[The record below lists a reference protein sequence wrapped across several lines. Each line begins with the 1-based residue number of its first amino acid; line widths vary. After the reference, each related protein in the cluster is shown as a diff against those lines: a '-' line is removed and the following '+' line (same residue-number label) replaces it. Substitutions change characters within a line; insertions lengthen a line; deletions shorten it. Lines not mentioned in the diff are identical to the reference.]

1 MQKMF
6 PKILAYWPF
15 DIIFNQKTYLNDPFN
30 EKILRAAL
38 LILTIIVCSFIFY
51 QKYSF
56 SYILLSIIRNLI
68 GVLILC
74 LFVRAFSE
82 ILTKLISIRK
92 IQLFN
97 PLLIAIYNTKI
108 FSARNNLEYYSVLK
122 QDGILIVSGRKIT
135 EEGSIFLLQHQ
146 KNAFATPV
154 VYFFSLL
161 LFFYFIKIQAQRNA
175 HKP

>member
-1 MQKMF
+1 MQMVSKF
-6 PKILAYWPF
+6 PEYWPF
-15 DIIFNQKTYLNDPFN
+15 DFLLNQKTYLNNPFN
-30 EKILRAAL
+30 EKIIRAAF
-38 LILTIIVCSFIFY
+38 LILTVIVCSFLFY

-56 SYILLSIIRNLI
+56 IYILLSIIKKLI
-68 GVLILC
+68 GILIFC

-82 ILTKLISIRK
+82 ILTKLVSIRK

-97 PLLIAIYNTKI
+97 PLVIAIYNTKI
-108 FSARNNLEYYSVLK
+108 FSTRNNLEYYSVLK

-175 HKP
+175 RKP